1 VSETAEIQPGTKVGP
16 YVILQPLGKGA
27 QARVYVGE
35 DAQGRHVA
43 IKVRRRGQDAMDRRF
58 LREFESMRLLRL
70 PGVVHVHEAG
80 IEEDYLW
87 FSMDIVHGRPF
98 LHVLLEER
106 DIAKRVQRCLHLGRE
121 LLQTLARLHGSGF
134 VHRDVKPSNVLVD
147 DDGHVRVLDFGIG
160 RYFSSTDTLS
170 QSGEILGTVPYMAPE
185 QLAGLPIDAKIDV
198 FASATMLWE
207 SIAGKRPKPL
217 TTIGWI
223 PRICLERLQP
233 LAVRYR
239 EVSLEFSRL
248 LQDMLEVDPHNRP
261 DAAESVRR
269 FDAIL
274 DGSAPREWPTPLFI
288 DPGEWWTALE
298 AAIGRDGRS
307 PVWVL
312 EGHSG
317 SGKRRIAE
325 QLHRTGLMS
334 GIWPIHLTCHVDQ
347 VGGPLEQFL
356 LRLTKGLDD
365 AALLRVIGD
374 EAEMLRRMWP
384 HLGLAASDG
393 NEPPSTGE
401 IAASITQVVRRCA
414 DHQPLLLIVH
424 DLERVDTLTARALVA
439 LAKETSETLGMI
451 ILHEKR
457 WETALSRRTIAALTQ
472 HGAQVLPVPKLPE
485 SAALELVTA
494 LCPDDPPEAAAIAT
508 PQEACEL
515 GWKRLAA
522 WRGDTWTEPSEALWP
537 LAVRD
542 GSLPVE
548 VVRELTGVRTLPTAW
563 VRRTGQQVELHGQTA
578 RALAR
583 GRLPNLAGAAKKI
596 AAALESRPRTRTSGS
611 ADGDSHVLASLWL
624 LAGEAAK
631 AWNPAAEAAIEAER
645 RGLYARAR
653 RLLLLLDTLPVT
665 SPKGGHSRF
674 EVSFVQG
681 RVALRTDVSLRSS
694 LVEFCEHLADTA
706 EERLLARILRAE
718 YALREGSAR
727 PALVASLR
735 VASAPDATLDIQV
748 RALLVAIQCR
758 IILGQIR
765 DGLRELKRVEQLL
778 GREGDPLDIVRAL
791 RWKTEIAYASGNL
804 QATRKLASTTIRR
817 SQKLRYERGVAYA
830 ASRLGTVLRKLG
842 PRRQAEAYTR
852 EARESSVAT
861 GDVYLAAESGLAL
874 ATLFAERGEMAG
886 GRHLLDQTIHQI
898 RALNLTH
905 LLPSAMRVALL
916 LAALQANTAEAQVAM
931 SALDSLPNADPEV
944 PATLVRWWRQ
954 QSDVD
959 RALQVEGPE
968 SDPYGRALWQ
978 LERARAAMSGGYDDL
993 ALREVRAAL
1002 ASAEKRGF
1010 AELAIY
1016 AALLDGVLGDV
1027 DDARWANVLSHS
1039 SNTLNTET
1047 YLGGLEM
1054 DARRLTNKGD
1064 HEGARKRW
1072 QILQSR
1078 SEELGYRPGMEE
1090 AFFWLSD
1097 GEVTYSR
1104 N

>member
-1 VSETAEIQPGTKVGP
+1 MSETAAEIQPGTKVGP

-27 QARVYVGE
+27 QARVYVGQ
-35 DAQGRHVA
+35 DSRGRHFA

-80 IEEDYLW
+80 IEEEYLW
-87 FSMDIVHGRPF
+87 FSMDIVKGRPF
-98 LHVLLEER
+98 LLVLLEEA
-106 DIAKRVQRCLHLGRE
+106 DIRKRVRRSVELGLE
-121 LLQTLARLHGSGF
+121 LMTILARLHEAGF
-134 VHRDVKPSNVLVD
+134 VHRDVKPSNILVGE
-147 DDGHVRVLDFGIG
+147 DGHVCVLDFGIG
-160 RYFSSTDTLS
+160 RYFANTDTLS

-207 SIAGKRPKPL
+207 SISGKRPKPL

-223 PRICLERLQP
+223 PRICLERLEP
-233 LAVRYR
+233 LAVKYK
-239 EVSLEFSRL
+239 EVPLDFSRL
-248 LQDMLEVDPHNRP
+248 LQDMLAVDPIDRP
-261 DAAESVRR
+261 DAAEAASR
-269 FDAIL
+269 FQAIV
-274 DGSAPREWPTPLFI
+274 DGTSPKEWPTPPFV

-298 AAIGRDGRS
+298 AALGRDGRS

-312 EGHSG
+312 EGPAG
-317 SGKRRIAE
+317 TGKRRIAE

-334 GIWPIHLTCHVDQ
+334 GIWPIHLRCRVDE

-356 LRLTKGLDD
+356 ERLTRSLDD
-365 AALLRVIGD
+365 ASLNRVIGD

-384 HLGLAASDG
+384 HLGLAVSEG

-414 DHQPLLLIVH
+414 DHQPLLIVVH

-439 LAKETSETLGMI
+439 LAKEASETLGMVV
-451 ILHEKR
+451 LHEKR

-472 HGAQVLPVPKLPE
+472 HGAQVLPVPKLPA
-485 SAALELVTA
+485 SAATELVTA
-494 LCPDDPPEAAAIAT
+494 LCPNAPPRTQIEADT
-508 PQEACEL
+508 PEQACEI
-515 GWKRLAA
+515 GWQRLAR
-522 WRGDTWTEPSEALWP
+522 WRGEAWIEPPTNLWP

-542 GSLPVE
+542 GRLPLD
-548 VVRELTGVRTLPTAW
+548 VVQQLVGEDVTESPWVTVKGNAITLD
-563 VRRTGQQVELHGQTA
+563 GQTA
-578 RALAR
+578 RELAR
-583 GRLPNLAGAAKKI
+583 VRMGSLTGSARQI
-596 AAALESRPRTRTSGS
+596 ATALEHRMTDKKQ
-611 ADGDSHVLASLWL
+611 AQVLAAMWL

-631 AWNPAAEAAIEAER
+631 AWNPAAEAAIQSER
-645 RGLYARAR
+645 HGHYAQAR

-681 RVALRTDVSLRSS
+681 RVALRTDVAVRSS
-694 LVEFCEHLADTA
+694 LVEFCEHLA
-706 EERLLARILRAE
+706 ESEQERLLARILRAE
-718 YALREGSAR
+718 YALREGQAR

-735 VASAPDATLDIQV
+735 VASAPDANDDIQV

-758 IILGQIR
+758 IILGQVR
-765 DGLRELKRVEQLL
+765 DALRELKRVEQMVKD
-778 GREGDPLDIVRAL
+778 RDPLDIVRAL

-804 QATRKLASTTIRR
+804 QATARLATSTIKR
-817 SQKLRYERGVAYA
+817 SESIGYQRGVAYA

-852 EARESSVAT
+852 NARDASEAT

-874 ATLFAERGEMAG
+874 ATLLAERGETAG

-898 RALNLTH
+898 RALNLSH

-931 SALDSLPNADPEV
+931 SALASMPNADPEV

-959 RALQVEGPE
+959 RALQVEGPDN
-968 SDPYGRALWQ
+968 DPYGRALWQ
-978 LERARAAMSGGYDDL
+978 LERARASISGGYDDL
-993 ALREVRAAL
+993 ALEEAAKAL
-1002 ASAEKRGF
+1002 KTANEKGF
-1010 AELAIY
+1010 AELEIY
-1016 AALLDGVLGDV
+1016 GRLLCGVLSDV
-1027 DDARWANVLSHS
+1027 DDDTWAQVQIDAA
-1039 SNTLNTET
+1039 NTLNTET
-1047 YLGGLEM
+1047 YLGALEM
-1054 DARRLTNKGD
+1054 DARRHTLMGRHD
-1064 HEGARKRW
+1064 EARKRW
-1072 QILQSR
+1072 RSLGGR

-1090 AFFWLSD
+1090 SFFWLSD
-1097 GEVTYSR
+1097 GELTYTGMIK
-1104 N
+1104 